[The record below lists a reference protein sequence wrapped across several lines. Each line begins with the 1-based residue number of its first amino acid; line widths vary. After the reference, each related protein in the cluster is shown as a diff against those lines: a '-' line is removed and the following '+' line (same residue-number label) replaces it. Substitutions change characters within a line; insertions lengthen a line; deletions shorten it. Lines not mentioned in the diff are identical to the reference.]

1 MRRTKASQPL
11 KSKIEVP
18 WDTTGIK
25 NADSSQTIPLDQ
37 IHLPP
42 TQPRRYFDS
51 EALKQLT
58 ESIKQHGIL
67 QPLLVRLIGGDKHE
81 LVAGERRYRAAKEIG
96 LKEVP
101 VVIRELDD
109 NAAFQLA
116 LIENLLR
123 EDLNP
128 VDETEGILQLLA
140 LKLNRSINEIPPLLR
155 RLQHERKA
163 ASKSSNNVIGKQK
176 LPSEDTSNNVLV
188 KDKEGK
194 LDADNNVIL
203 KDNEGELDAEN
214 NVLVKD
220 DEGELGAANNVIGKN
235 ETDGLEADD
244 STVKDGNNNLENSS
258 NNVIGKDGSDNLSA
272 DNNIIVKDKNNKQD
286 GSNPVNPDLKIVEE
300 VFDGL
305 GLMTWESF
313 ANNRLPLLNLPE
325 DILEALRKGSLEYT
339 KARAIATIQDTSERI
354 AFLEQAINQN
364 WSLSEIKQYISEN
377 KTPNSTPKAESHD
390 YKERF
395 TAATTKLRKSPI
407 WSDPK
412 KRKQIEKLLDQL
424 ETLTKE
430 G

>member
-18 WDTTGIK
+18 WDTTGNL
-25 NADSSQTIPLDQ
+25 NADSSHSIPLDQ

-67 QPLLVRLIGGDKHE
+67 QPLLVRLIDGEKHE
-81 LVAGERRYRAAKEIG
+81 LVAGERRYRAALEIG

-128 VDETEGILQLLA
+128 VEETEGILQLLA
-140 LKLNRSINEIPPLLR
+140 LKLSRSIDEIPPLLR
-155 RLQHERKA
+155 RLQHSRKEA
-163 ASKSSNNVIGKQK
+163 AKSSNNVIGKK
-176 LPSEDTSNNVLV
+176 
-188 KDKEGK
+188 
-194 LDADNNVIL
+194 
-203 KDNEGELDAEN
+203 ELDSES
-214 NVLVKD
+214 
-220 DEGELGAANNVIGKN
+220 AN
-235 ETDGLEADD
+235 
-244 STVKDGNNNLENSS
+244 
-258 NNVIGKDGSDNLSA
+258 NNVIGKDGDDKLEDDNNVIGKDGDDKLEDDNNVIVKNEIDNLDA
-272 DNNIIVKDKNNKQD
+272 GNNVIVKDENEKLDSDNNVIVKQELEPED
-286 GSNPVNPDLKIVEE
+286 SDNNAIGKEGDEKLEDSNNVIGKEGDDKQSVSNPVNQELKIVEE
-300 VFDGL
+300 VFSGL

-313 ANNRLPLLNLPE
+313 ANNRLPLLNLPS
-325 DILEALRKGSLEYT
+325 DILEELRKGSLEYT
-339 KARAIATIQDTSERI
+339 KARAIATIQDTSVRV

-377 KTPNSTPKAESHD
+377 KTPSSTQKTESND

-395 TAATTKLRKSPI
+395 TAVTTKLRKSRI
-407 WSDPK
+407 WSDPS
-412 KRKQIEKLLDQL
+412 KRKQVEKLLSQL
-424 ETLTKE
+424 ETLTNIE
-430 G
+430 